1 MIKNKTLQI
10 KVTFKKHLEIQKHF
24 ENISS
29 SQFLKI
35 VFKNIC
41 KQVLSLLGVYYQWLH
56 CGAAEYHQVYT
67 MAKNKKQKNGHK

>member
-1 MIKNKTLQI
+1 MIKSKKLQI

-41 KQVLSLLGVYYQWLH
+41 KQVLSLFGVYYQ
-56 CGAAEYHQVYT
+56 
-67 MAKNKKQKNGHK
+67 